1 MAIFDVSLTLRNGML
16 SFPGDPVFS
25 IVPVFSRK
33 DGDAFNLSLL
43 SMTTHT
49 GTHLDAPAHYL
60 DGGGTVDT
68 VPLDVLIGTGIILDM
83 RGTKV
88 IDRQALERSELIDEK
103 RVFLKTDN
111 SARLR
116 EPRFRSDYT
125 YITESGSELLI
136 ERGVKLVGI
145 DYLSVDRHD
154 DEHAPAH
161 KLLLS
166 TGALIVEGLDLLD
179 APVGPCR
186 IYCLPLKIL
195 EGDGAPARVFIET
208 EIGPPE

>member
-16 SFPGDPVFS
+16 NFPGDPVFS
-25 IVPVFSRK
+25 IESVYSRI

-49 GTHLDAPAHYL
+49 GTHLDSPAHYL
-60 DGGGTVDT
+60 DGGETVDAAQ
-68 VPLDVLIGTGIILDM
+68 LDVLIGNGIILDM
-83 RGTKV
+83 RGKNV
-88 IDRQALERSELIDEK
+88 IDRQALQGSGLTDEK

-111 SARLR
+111 SRKLR
-116 EPRFRSDYT
+116 EPRFNSDYA
-125 YITESGSELLI
+125 YISESGAELLI
-136 ERGVKLVGI
+136 ERGIRLVGI

-166 TGALIVEGLDLLD
+166 NGALIVEGLDLIE
-179 APVGPCR
+179 APAGPCR

-195 EGDGAPARVFIET
+195 DGDGAPARVLIET
-208 EIGPPE
+208 DCPSD